1 MAKVRIHEQEQ
12 ALSAYFSDML
22 AEPKPRP
29 VAPSPAQQEVTPDSA
44 PQHESTELEPTLQ
57 QAEVV
62 SQEDPNTLSTN
73 AAAERPA
80 VHKLLFCEIAGMR
93 LAIAVS
99 ALNNIVQW
107 PQQGLKQIPDQA
119 DWQLGLLSDP
129 RQDCKVVDIRAML
142 QAPDSHS
149 PVSQTYILLVD
160 DRRHGIA
167 CDRIE
172 QIVNVEER
180 AVDWFQDRSQR
191 PWLPGIISDT
201 MHTIVDIPALLAVLD
216 TGEMA

>member
-29 VAPSPAQQEVTPDSA
+29 VASLPAQQEVSLDNA
-44 PQHESTELEPTLQ
+44 PQHESTGPEPTLQ

-62 SQEDPNTLSTN
+62 SEKAPNTFS
-73 AAAERPA
+73 ADVAAECPA
-80 VHKLLFCEIAGMR
+80 AHKLLFCEIGGMK

-107 PQQGLKQIPDQA
+107 PQQGLKEIPGQA

-129 RQDCKVVDIRAML
+129 RQDCEVVDIRAML

-149 PVSQTYILLVD
+149 PASQTYILLVD
-160 DRRHGIA
+160 QRRHGIA

-191 PWLPGIISDT
+191 PWLPGIISHS
-201 MHTIVDIPALLAVLD
+201 MHTIVDIPALLAVLGTD
-216 TGEMA
+216 EMA